1 MTRVR
6 LLLGV
11 QNLDYM
17 KPTVQE
23 VLKYLEDAGWT
34 ELIDSRWERQVIK
47 EIQSGFPDIDKDTL
61 EYVLNLVIV
70 Y

>member
-6 LLLGV
+6 LLHGV

-23 VLKYLEDAGWT
+23 VLKYLEDVGWT

-47 EIQSGFPDIDKDTL
+47 DIQSGFPNIDPETL
-61 EYVLNLVIV
+61 EYVLNLVLV
-70 Y
+70 H